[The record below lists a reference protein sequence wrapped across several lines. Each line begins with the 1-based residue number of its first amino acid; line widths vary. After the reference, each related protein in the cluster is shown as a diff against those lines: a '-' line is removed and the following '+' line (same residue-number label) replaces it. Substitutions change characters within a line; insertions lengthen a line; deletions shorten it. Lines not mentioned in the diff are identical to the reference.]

1 MRIAFDSGAL
11 YQGHAVRGI
20 GVMVQEQI
28 RALEKEAKK
37 RKGVR
42 FKSMSFEG
50 KDLSDY
56 DVIHYPYFFP
66 YSCTLPKEKKAKKI
80 VVTIQD
86 LIHMVYPKVY
96 PPGIKGR
103 INLLKQK
110 KRLELT
116 DAVITISETSKKD
129 IVRFLGIDEKKV
141 HVVYLAPKPIF
152 KTLAKEKLIK
162 TKKKYK
168 LPERFVLYVG
178 DINYNKNLPSLI
190 KACSTAK
197 INLVIVGKQAL
208 DIEDLGIELPVISG
222 PKDWIRYVFN
232 IPHPELVHYK
242 ELLREFSPNKNIIRT
257 GFVTESELVAIYN
270 MATVYCQPSY
280 YEGFGLPV
288 LEAMACGTAVIASKT
303 QALVEIADGA
313 CVFVDPNDPK
323 DISRAILSVIKS
335 PKLRDDLI
343 KKGALKARQY
353 SWEKTGRG
361 IMDVYEKVLY

>member
-1 MRIAFDSGAL
+1 MNIAFDSGAL
-11 YQGHAVRGI
+11 YEGHAVRGI
-20 GVMVQEQI
+20 GVMVREQI
-28 RALEKEAKK
+28 KALEIEAKR
-37 RKGVR
+37 RKGVK

-50 KDLSDY
+50 EDLSDY

-66 YSCTLPKEKKAKKI
+66 FSCTLPKEKKAKKI

-103 INLLKQK
+103 INFLKQK

-129 IVRFLGIDEKKV
+129 IVRFLGVDEKKV
-141 HVVYLAPKPIF
+141 HVIYLAPKPIF
-152 KTLAKEKLIK
+152 KILDKEKLNK

-168 LPERFVLYVG
+168 LPENYVLYVG

-190 KACSTAK
+190 KACNMAK
-197 INLVIVGKQAL
+197 IHLVIVGKQAL
-208 DIEDLGIELPVISG
+208 DIEDQGIELPVILG
-222 PKDWIRYVFN
+222 PRDWFRYVFN
-232 IPHPELVHYK
+232 IPHPELVHYR

-257 GFVTESELVAIYN
+257 GFITESELVAIYN

-288 LEAMACGTAVIASKT
+288 LEAMACGTAVVASKT
-303 QALVEIADGA
+303 QALVEIAERA
-313 CVFVDPNDPK
+313 CIFVDPYNPK
-323 DISRAILSVIKS
+323 DISKAILSVLKN
-335 PKLRDDLI
+335 PKLKEDLV
-343 KKGALKARQY
+343 KKGMIKAKQY
-353 SWEKTGRG
+353 SWGKTGRG